1 MAAQNQG
8 PKLAL
13 TAWLVDT
20 GPLVAYVDRRERAHQ
35 PVAAVLEPFTGQLI
49 TTSAVITESM
59 YFLSEVSGGPLAL
72 AELITASSTLIVD
85 LAAPEDLVQAA
96 RLMEKY
102 RDTPM
107 DFADATLVIAA
118 DRVGVTD
125 ILTLDRRGF
134 STYRTAKRKPFRI
147 VE

>member
-1 MAAQNQG
+1 LAAQNQG

>member
-1 MAAQNQG
+1 M
-8 PKLAL
+8 
-13 TAWLVDT
+13 
-20 GPLVAYVDRRERAHQ
+20 
-35 PVAAVLEPFTGQLI
+35 AAVLEPFTGQLI

-134 STYRTAKRKPFRI
+134 SRYRTAKRKPFRI